1 MDCPPTATP
10 QIVPAV
16 WVPDFFWGASTP
28 LQSFTTEA
36 IDKYPG
42 RLCGLLGQDQ
52 VGTER
57 ILLGHKR
64 LRCYHAPRI
73 KVEFANEFSHDAR
86 ISTRL
91 PADLGPRWNA
101 VIQR

>member
-57 ILLGHKR
+57 ILLGAN
-64 LRCYHAPRI
+64 RCGVTMRPDRI
-73 KVEFANEFSHDAR
+73 RSRPHPHSKYV
-86 ISTRL
+86 
-91 PADLGPRWNA
+91 
-101 VIQR
+101 